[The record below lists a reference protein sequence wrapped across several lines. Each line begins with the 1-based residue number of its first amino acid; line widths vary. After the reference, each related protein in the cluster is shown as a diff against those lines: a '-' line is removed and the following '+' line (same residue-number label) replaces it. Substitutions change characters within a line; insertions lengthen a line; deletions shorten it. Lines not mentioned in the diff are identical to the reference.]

1 MMKNLLTIL
10 LISCCGILSAQNYRI
25 GDLYTAPDGSQG
37 IVYYLLPDGSGG
49 WVVALN
55 DASIGCPW
63 GTTTDVPGLTNL
75 NPSYFYIN
83 LLIDTAGYANTQ
95 TIRSYQNNNT
105 TYAAGVVDFVNGWYL
120 PSLAQISM
128 LYAQRPFI
136 ADAIIAAGGTNLAYD
151 AYWCSDER
159 DATYGWYIRNCGAFE
174 PVDKTTHCRVRAV
187 RSFSY
192 DAPQLS
198 YSWSTGA
205 NTQDITVI
213 PTQTTTYAVTVSTP
227 GGCADTVEHTIVVG
241 VVSSSEFTIS
251 TETPYTWNGITY
263 NQSGDYTQTFVN
275 AAGCDSVVTM
285 HLTITENLQVTIT
298 ATDDTICDGESVI
311 LQAIVPGGVPVYYVP
326 TVAVGDILCTDNS
339 VVKPTDWPVPGKTA
353 MGVVCYVDSTGEHG
367 WAVHKFDQATSLR
380 WNPNGQNADIPD
392 LTNYSDGLG
401 AITDFDGY
409 NNTLKIRAVGN
420 STQYPA
426 AYAVDIDN
434 DWYLPAVGQLRII
447 YSEFVILNASLQ
459 IIGGSQFPMEMN
471 YYYLSSSEHS
481 EVYAWYVNYFGYVYP
496 SLKTNTGRVRSVRT
510 F

>member
-55 DASIGCPW
+55 DASTGCPW

-205 NTQDITVI
+205 NTQDITVT

-298 ATDDTICDGESVI
+298 ATDDTICGGDEVT
-311 LQAIVPGGVPVYYVP
+311 LQVVTAGSSSNFQVPPI
-326 TVAVGDILCTDNS
+326 AVGDILCTDGTT
-339 VVKPTDWPVPGKTA
+339 VKPADYANSGKTA
-353 MGVVCYVDSTGEHG
+353 MGVVFYVDNTGAHG
-367 WAVHKFDQATSLR
+367 WAVHLHYQHIGIEWTTPMSAFM
-380 WNPNGQNADIPD
+380 DIPT
-392 LTNYSDGLG
+392 LTNYSTSRT
-401 AITDFDGY
+401 AINDFDGY
-409 NNTLKIRAVGN
+409 NNTIKIRNAGN
-420 STQYPA
+420 AATYPA
-426 AYAVDIDN
+426 AYAVDFGN
-434 DWYLPAVGQLRII
+434 GWYIPAAGQLRQLFNEIV
-447 YSEFVILNASLQ
+447 EVRASLQ
-459 IIGGSQFPMEMN
+459 IVGGDV
-471 YYYLSSSEHS
+471 LSLDSSHWSSTEAGSNNVWDVRDRGTVYRNSKHS
-481 EVYAWYVNYFGYVYP
+481 MIR
-496 SLKTNTGRVRSVRT
+496 LRSVRS